1 MAELARM
8 TDTRELTKPRVAD
21 PSDGDGD
28 DRVAHYVKKGDI
40 VRANVEGVPVK
51 ALCGK
56 EWIPNRD
63 PAGLP
68 VCPACRKI
76 MATIRGG
83 AAN

>member
-1 MAELARM
+1 M
-8 TDTRELTKPRVAD
+8 TDTREITEPRIAD
-21 PSDGDGD
+21 PTDGNDD

-40 VRANVEGVPVK
+40 VRSNVEGVPVK

-68 VCPACRKI
+68 VCAACRKI
-76 MATIRGG
+76 MASIRGG
-83 AAN
+83 RTN

>member
-1 MAELARM
+1 M
-8 TDTRELTKPRVAD
+8 
-21 PSDGDGD
+21 
-28 DRVAHYVKKGDI
+28 KKGDI

-63 PAGLP
+63 PTGLP

-83 AAN
+83 GAN